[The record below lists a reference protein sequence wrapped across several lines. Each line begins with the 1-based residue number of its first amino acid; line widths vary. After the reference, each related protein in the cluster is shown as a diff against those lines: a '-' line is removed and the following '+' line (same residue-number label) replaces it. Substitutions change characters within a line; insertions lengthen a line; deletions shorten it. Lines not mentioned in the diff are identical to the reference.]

1 MTVSRTTESEYA
13 VLTDGDL
20 TDEDDP
26 STVEDDLVLTTG
38 NSDAG
43 TYSAT
48 IFNEVPEPA
57 TAVLLGLGGVLIAIR
72 RRRRS

>member
-1 MTVSRTTESEYA
+1 
-13 VLTDGDL
+13 
-20 TDEDDP
+20 
-26 STVEDDLVLTTG
+26 VEDDLVLTTG